1 MHGGFYGKITSQ
13 LPRSKGA
20 EKAPGEELLSAIGK
34 RGTRNDTSHV
44 SMLHTMLSVLGLY
57 NHRQPIRVQPNIR
70 KDETGPMGGR
80 LVSSDQS
87 FVRLEL

>member
-1 MHGGFYGKITSQ
+1 
-13 LPRSKGA
+13 
-20 EKAPGEELLSAIGK
+20 
-34 RGTRNDTSHV
+34 
-44 SMLHTMLSVLGLY
+44 MLYTMLSVLGLY
-57 NHRQPIRVQPNIR
+57 YHRQPIRVQPNIR